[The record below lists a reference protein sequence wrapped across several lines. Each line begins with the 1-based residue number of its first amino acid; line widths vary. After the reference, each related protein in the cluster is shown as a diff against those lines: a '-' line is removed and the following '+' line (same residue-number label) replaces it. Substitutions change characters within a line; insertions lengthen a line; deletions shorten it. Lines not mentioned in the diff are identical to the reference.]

1 MSLPILIGGIL
12 LLNSAL
18 IFFAC
23 RTPLPNLNHPLRFYS
38 NQTRQDI
45 KRTFLT
51 ALKGATESI
60 YLSVYGIS
68 DSHLIE
74 ILSKQSQQA
83 LPIRIEYDRGA
94 SANLKQLLPPE
105 IDIQAI
111 KTKGLMHRKIAVLDH
126 RQIFLGSA
134 NFTTTSLKYHA
145 NLVVGL
151 YHPAL
156 AAYLEHPFSNAFSF
170 TIEGLQGSLFL
181 LPDPSQNSLKTLL
194 NTLKAAKKTIHIA
207 MFTLTHS
214 EITEALI
221 EAKERGVDV
230 AVAIDYYTARGA
242 SKKTLQKLKNKG
254 ITLYLSQGKELLHHK
269 WGCIDDSSL
278 IMGSANWT
286 RAAFTKNHDFLLF
299 LSPLDSS
306 QQQFFKKLWDIIKT
320 ESICLERL

>member
-1 MSLPILIGGIL
+1 MPLPILIGGIL
-12 LLNSAL
+12 ILNSGL

-23 RTPLPNLNHPLRFYS
+23 RTPLPDLNHPLRFYS
-38 NQTRQDI
+38 NQTRHDI

-68 DSHLIE
+68 DPHLIE
-74 ILSKQSQQA
+74 LLERKSQGSI
-83 LPIRIEYDRGA
+83 PIRIEYDKGA
-94 SANLKQLLPPE
+94 SANLKQLLPPQ
-105 IDIQAI
+105 IDIQPI

-126 RQIFLGSA
+126 KQIFLGSA

-151 YHPAL
+151 YHKEL
-156 AAYLEHPFSNAFSF
+156 AAYLEHPFSNSFSF
-170 TIEGLQGSLFL
+170 TIEGLKGFFFL
-181 LPDPSQNSLKTLL
+181 LPDPSQNSLKMLLKTL
-194 NTLKAAKKTIHIA
+194 NAAKKTIRIA

-214 EITEALI
+214 EIAAALI
-221 EAKERGVDV
+221 EAKRRGVDV

-242 SKKTLQKLKNKG
+242 SKKTLEKLKKEG

-269 WGCIDDSSL
+269 WGFIDDSSL

-299 LSPLDSS
+299 LSHLNAS
-306 QQQFFKKLWDIIKT
+306 QQQFFKQLWDIIET
-320 ESICLERL
+320 ESICPERI